1 MQTILQSTCT
11 ITHCPLL
18 KLTSLFRPSE
28 KFGTHSIILGIV
40 LFFSASLNSWQMI
53 CVALIMLESL
63 ICLSSDN
70 TIFSHLVPDFR
81 IFTVCFT
88 SQSFAFPPRRCFS
101 DASLFVNDVL
111 HTTPFS
117 WLTIAYFCT
126 YFPDFLTRPAHFNQF
141 KQVIFTKNRT
151 KDFTVSFWILLTRS
165 RLISTMFWCRHL
177 IYIIAGRL
185 AWESRC
191 MPHSVYCVCKTHVNI
206 GIF

>member
-70 TIFSHLVPDFR
+70 TIFSHLGAGARFPD
-81 IFTVCFT
+81 FTVCFT

-151 KDFTVSFWILLTRS
+151 KDFTVSF
-165 RLISTMFWCRHL
+165 LI
-177 IYIIAGRL
+177 
-185 AWESRC
+185 
-191 MPHSVYCVCKTHVNI
+191 
-206 GIF
+206 

>member
-1 MQTILQSTCT
+1 
-11 ITHCPLL
+11 
-18 KLTSLFRPSE
+18 
-28 KFGTHSIILGIV
+28 
-40 LFFSASLNSWQMI
+40 
-53 CVALIMLESL
+53 MLESL

-70 TIFSHLVPDFR
+70 TIFSHLGAGAR
-81 IFTVCFT
+81 
-88 SQSFAFPPRRCFS
+88 
-101 DASLFVNDVL
+101 
-111 HTTPFS
+111 
-117 WLTIAYFCT
+117 
-126 YFPDFLTRPAHFNQF
+126 FPDFYCVFYVTKLCVSTKAMFQWRVSFCEWRFTHDTIFMVDDSLLLHIFPRFFDKTSAFQPF

-165 RLISTMFWCRHL
+165 SLISTMFWCRHL

>member
-1 MQTILQSTCT
+1 
-11 ITHCPLL
+11 
-18 KLTSLFRPSE
+18 
-28 KFGTHSIILGIV
+28 
-40 LFFSASLNSWQMI
+40 MI

-70 TIFSHLVPDFR
+70 TIFSHLGAGARFPDFYCVFYVTKLCVSTKAMFQWR
-81 IFTVCFT
+81 VF
-88 SQSFAFPPRRCFS
+88 
-101 DASLFVNDVL
+101 FVNDVL

-165 RLISTMFWCRHL
+165 SLISTMFWCRHL